1 MSQHFLSL
9 HRVDITNLLQGLVR
23 KNLLVPEGFGRW
35 TRYALPG
42 QIEPEANGGRSEAN
56 GESSAANGESLLAN
70 GESWTV
76 DAELVERV
84 RSSQR
89 APTELV
95 EQAILSLCLESFRTL
110 SELTQALNRSPKR
123 LRNAY
128 LPALVARGALELRFP
143 GQAIH
148 PDQAYRTV
156 IQGISDT

>member
-42 QIEPEANGGRSEAN
+42 QIEPEANGGRSE
-56 GESSAANGESLLAN
+56 AN